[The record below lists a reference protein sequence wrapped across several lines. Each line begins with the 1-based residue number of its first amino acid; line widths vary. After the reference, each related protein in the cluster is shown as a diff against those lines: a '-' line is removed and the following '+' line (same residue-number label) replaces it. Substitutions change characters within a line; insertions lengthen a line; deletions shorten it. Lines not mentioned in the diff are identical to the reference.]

1 MSRSALI
8 FQPSPV
14 SYGFVSL
21 PSFLGSGPEE
31 VEAAAE
37 GRVPHGQSMIDAVER
52 VNITLSSG
60 VLESLNG
67 LKDSD
72 LMASVATADSA
83 AQLKASYWLH
93 VAARSFQPFSDSRE
107 RLESKADGLYARG
120 EAGIGQEGSAV
131 RISNITKTYAD
142 AARALRSEL
151 DAAGGGSPVQQQVYS
166 VLAKGASADE
176 VSKAISIAKKQR
188 QVVVDDAAARDEDEE
203 ESKPCSE
210 TWKGYIP
217 GVCGL
222 EATGKV
228 LVYGGLGVAAL
239 TGIYLVY
246 RQVTK

>member
-14 SYGFVSL
+14 SYGFSG
-21 PSFLGSGPEE
+21 FWNSGPEE

-52 VNITLSSG
+52 VNITLSAG

-93 VAARSFQPFSDSRE
+93 VAARSFQPFSDPRE
-107 RLESKADGLYARG
+107 RLESKADGLYDRG
-120 EAGIGQEGSAV
+120 EAGIEQEGSAA

-188 QVVVDDAAARDEDEE
+188 QIVVDDAAARDEDANG

-239 TGIYLVY
+239 TGIYLIY
-246 RQVTK
+246 RQVSK